1 MIDITQGVANRSLI
15 SWVEEIAALTQ
26 PDRVHWCD
34 GTESESAQLCDEM
47 VEHGQ
52 PRGDARAPFG
62 RELDANA
69 CLRPGHSQGRVP
81 PRAVL

>member
-34 GTESESAQLCDEM
+34 GSEAESAQLCDEM
-47 VEHGQ
+47 E
-52 PRGDARAPFG
+52 
-62 RELDANA
+62 
-69 CLRPGHSQGRVP
+69 
-81 PRAVL
+81 